1 MRTELTEMASV
12 QARWLALRQE
22 AVATNVANAS
32 LPGFKAHAAP
42 AFADVLD
49 VARGELG
56 GERAANAALTLMPS
70 RNTVDLAS
78 ELVEG
83 SAVTRAHALNAGIA
97 GAFHR
102 MAMMVSQ

>member
-1 MRTELTEMASV
+1 MRTELTEMAAV
-12 QARWLALRQE
+12 QARWLSMRQE

-42 AFADVLD
+42 TFGAVLD
-49 VARGELG
+49 DARGTVPID
-56 GERAANAALTLMPS
+56 RARAILPS
-70 RNTVDLAS
+70 GNTVDLAAQMI
-78 ELVEG
+78 EG
-83 SAVTRAHALNAGIA
+83 ADVGRAHALNSAIT